1 MDKVPRGR
9 PKKSIAGKKKINE
22 LRLVFR
28 SANIVSPYTLL
39 HPSPKQKKLK
49 KKTSSKGNVQLF
61 EVNDDHAIYPI
72 SLETIKFTI
81 NTKADK
87 QEYNIPIEG
96 IYLHYKG
103 LPSQTTDIDNLLQS
117 ETAEKVLEIL

>member
-28 SANIVSPYTLL
+28 SANIVFPYTLL

-61 EVNDDHAIYPI
+61 EVNDHFLI
-72 SLETIKFTI
+72 SLLDLGKEYKMIKPFEATSI
-81 NTKADK
+81 HSH
-87 QEYNIPIEG
+87 
-96 IYLHYKG
+96 LCSSH
-103 LPSQTTDIDNLLQS
+103 LL
-117 ETAEKVLEIL
+117 L

>member
-61 EVNDDHAIYPI
+61 EVNDHFLI
-72 SLETIKFTI
+72 SLLDLGKEYKMIKPFEATSI
-81 NTKADK
+81 HSH
-87 QEYNIPIEG
+87 
-96 IYLHYKG
+96 LCSSH
-103 LPSQTTDIDNLLQS
+103 LL
-117 ETAEKVLEIL
+117 L